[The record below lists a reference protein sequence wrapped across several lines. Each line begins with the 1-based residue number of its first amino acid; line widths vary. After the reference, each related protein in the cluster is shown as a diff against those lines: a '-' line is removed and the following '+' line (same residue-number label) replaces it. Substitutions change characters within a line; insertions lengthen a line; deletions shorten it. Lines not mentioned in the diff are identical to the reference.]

1 MSTQTSL
8 SPQVSQAL
16 ALCAICLA
24 TIFIPKFL
32 QWRTRMQKLNAIP
45 TVGHSGFFLSYI
57 SARKFKTHAREII
70 LEGYSKAFKVALPDQ
85 WEVIVSGREMIEDI
99 RKASDLDLSF
109 IEAVRETMQ
118 SDYTLGK
125 PARVDAYHIDVVRTP
140 LTRNL
145 GAKFDELRDEI
156 KASFA
161 DEFPAKEMEWIKV
174 PMLYTVMK
182 IIARTSNRYF
192 VGLPLCRDPDYIKL
206 SIEFTVDAVT
216 GARALQHY
224 PGIFKPIVRQFLT
237 NVPNC
242 LKRATGHLELLIRE
256 RLEKEKEYGS
266 SDWPGKP
273 NDLISWLLYEAQG
286 HERRK
291 DIVYNIVSR
300 VLLVNFSAIHTT
312 SVTCTNALFYLAA
325 NPHLVQP
332 LREEVESIVAEL
344 GWTKAAMGKMHK
356 LDSFLKE
363 TQRLSGVGGGA
374 FPLFLYHKILASDGS
389 ALTVTMVR
397 KVLRDFTFSNGT
409 VVPAGAIMS
418 VASVGMHHDNT
429 LYEDPEEMKAF
440 RFSNMR
446 SKEGEGLKH
455 QMVGIDPTFTLF
467 GGGGRHMWQVVDSPG
482 RFFAVSELKA
492 LIGEVLLAYDIKF
505 ENGEMPA
512 PEWQGVNFSP
522 NRFAQVM
529 FKRRIPGSA

>member
-70 LEGYSKAFKVALPDQ
+70 LEGYSKYPGQAFKVALPDQ

-161 DEFPAKEMEWIKV
+161 DEIPAKEMEWIKV

-182 IIARTSNRYF
+182 IIA
-192 VGLPLCRDPDYIKL
+192 
-206 SIEFTVDAVT
+206 
-216 GARALQHY
+216 
-224 PGIFKPIVRQFLT
+224 IVRQFLT

-256 RLEKEKEYGS
+256 RLEKEREYGS

-273 NDLISWLLYEAQG
+273 NDLISWLLDEAQG

-312 SVTCTNALFYLAA
+312 TCTNALFYLAA

-363 TQRLSGVGGGA
+363 TQRLSGVGG
-374 FPLFLYHKILASDGS
+374 
-389 ALTVTMVR
+389 VTMVR

-467 GGGGRHMWQVVDSPG
+467 GGGGRHMCPG

>member
-8 SPQVSQAL
+8 LPQVSQAL
-16 ALCAICLA
+16 ALCALCLA

-161 DEFPAKEMEWIKV
+161 DEIPAKEMEWIKV

-273 NDLISWLLYEAQG
+273 NDLISWLLDEAQG

-363 TQRLSGVGGGA
+363 TQRLSGVGG
-374 FPLFLYHKILASDGS
+374 
-389 ALTVTMVR
+389 VTMVR

-467 GGGGRHMWQVVDSPG
+467 GGGGRHMCPG

-492 LIGEVLLAYDIKF
+492 LIGEVLFAYDIKF

-529 FKRRIPGSA
+529 FKRRIPGPAQVRADRGSL